1 MPTSTEITRDSGAGT
16 ISGRP
21 ASAAAA
27 TDKQRSEISPAGK
40 PISVNSAPPTAAIS
54 SVSAVRSS
62 VRRVGMESRHR
73 RDQCRAGPEAVKW
86 PHWPRGV
93 SARDPG

>member
-27 TDKQRSEISPAGK
+27 TDSSEPEIRPAGK
-40 PISVNSAPPTAAIS
+40 PISVNTAPPAAAIS

-62 VRRVGMESRHR
+62 IRRVATDSRHR
-73 RDQCRAGPEAVKW
+73 PRSMPRRSAGRQMAFRREHAA
-86 PHWPRGV
+86 G
-93 SARDPG
+93 